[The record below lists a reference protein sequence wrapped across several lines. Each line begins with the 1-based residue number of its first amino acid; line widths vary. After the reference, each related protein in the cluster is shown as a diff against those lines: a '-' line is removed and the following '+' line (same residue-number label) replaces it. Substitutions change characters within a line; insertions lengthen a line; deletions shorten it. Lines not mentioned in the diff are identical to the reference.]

1 MRESS
6 ESAQR
11 DRGVTLKGNSGL
23 HTIQVGEAGPWVVF
37 CHGLFG
43 QGKNWSQVAKQ
54 LGGRHRVLLPDLPN
68 HGRSVWTDNWDYL
81 GAADRL
87 ARELRS
93 LDGPVAL
100 VGHSM
105 GGKTA
110 MALALRHP
118 ELVER
123 LVVVDVSPVDYGPA
137 EEFSAY
143 LDAMISLHLPK
154 YSQRA
159 DIAEALRPAV
169 KDDTVRA
176 FLMQN
181 LHFEPGGWVWRPHL
195 AALRRSLPA
204 ISGWPG
210 VQVAAYPPYT
220 GRTLWVAGG
229 SSDYVGD
236 KYAAEMTRLFPRTR
250 RVTIKQAGHWVHAD
264 APEVFTSVLE
274 QFLDS

>member
-1 MRESS
+1 M
-6 ESAQR
+6 
-11 DRGVTLKGNSGL
+11 
-23 HTIQVGEAGPWVVF
+23 VF

-43 QGKNWSQVAKQ
+43 QGKNWAQIAKQ
-54 LGGRHRVLLPDLPN
+54 LGDRYRVLLPDLPN

-87 ARELRS
+87 ARELRG

-110 MALALRHP
+110 MVLALRHP

-143 LDAMISLHLPK
+143 LDAMIGLYLPK

-159 DIAEALRPAV
+159 EIAQALRPVVA
-169 KDDTVRA
+169 DDTVRA

-204 ISGWPG
+204 ISGWPAM
-210 VQVAAYPPYT
+210 QVDAWPAYQ
-220 GRTLWVAGG
+220 GRVLWIAG
-229 SSDYVGD
+229 SASEYIRPE
-236 KYAAEMTRLFPRTR
+236 YADTMLRLFPRTR
-250 RVTIKQAGHWVHAD
+250 RLTIKNAGHWVHAD
-264 APEVFTSVLE
+264 APEVFTGMLE
-274 QFLDS
+274 QFLAS

>member
-1 MRESS
+1 M
-6 ESAQR
+6 
-11 DRGVTLKGNSGL
+11 
-23 HTIQVGEAGPWVVF
+23 VF

-43 QGKNWSQVAKQ
+43 QGKNWTQVAKR
-54 LGGRHRVLLPDLPN
+54 LAERHRVLLPDLPN

-87 ARELRS
+87 ARVLRT

-110 MALALRHP
+110 MVLALRHP

-123 LVVVDVSPVDYGPA
+123 LVVVDVSPVDYGTGA
-137 EEFSAY
+137 EFSAY
-143 LDAMISLHLPK
+143 LDAMISVHLPK

-159 DIAEALRPAV
+159 EIAEALRQAV
-169 KDDTVRA
+169 PDDTVRA

-181 LHFEPGGWVWRPHL
+181 LHYEPTGWVWRPHL

-204 ISGWPG
+204 ITGWPQLQLSG
-210 VQVAAYPPYT
+210 LPPYP
-220 GRTLWVAGG
+220 GRTLWVAGAK
-229 SSDYVGD
+229 SEYITDQ
-236 KYAAEMTRLFPRTR
+236 YAPEMNRYFPHTR
-250 RVTIKQAGHWVHAD
+250 RVTIKNAGHWVHAD
-264 APEVFTSVLE
+264 APEVFTGVLE